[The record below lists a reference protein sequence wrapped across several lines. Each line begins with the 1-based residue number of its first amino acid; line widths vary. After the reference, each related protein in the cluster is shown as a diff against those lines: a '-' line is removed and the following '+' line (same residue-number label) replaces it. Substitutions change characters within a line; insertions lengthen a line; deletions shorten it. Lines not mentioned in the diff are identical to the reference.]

1 MKRLF
6 SLVVAAAAV
15 LAFAAAPATADQALK
30 LGPGPPTLTGSFDG
44 NGALV
49 FHCNPFIPGEG
60 PGAVVFT
67 PSGGVRGNCPA
78 AEL

>member
-6 SLVVAAAAV
+6 SFVVVAAAV
-15 LAFAAAPATADQALK
+15 LAFFAGPASADQALK
-30 LGPGPPTLTGSFDG
+30 LGPGPPLLSGDFDG

-49 FHCNPFIPGEG
+49 FHCNPLNPGEG

-67 PSGGVRGNCPA
+67 PAGGVRGNCS
-78 AEL
+78 L